1 MFLVFTFSI
10 LLKTLLKAQIFGVH
24 LISQFKKGEK
34 RNVVMVGAGRGW
46 GRKAGKE
53 SRAFS
58 LVHGLARGNGGK
70 S

>member
-34 RNVVMVGAGRGW
+34 RKVVMAGARRG
-46 GRKAGKE
+46 
-53 SRAFS
+53 
-58 LVHGLARGNGGK
+58 
-70 S
+70 